1 MARKTTP
8 GTHSHLIHCDRCG
21 EDYSST
27 YRSCPF
33 CEDEEDAVFPA
44 PQPEESDSPAPAS
57 QAEDEFQFDG
67 GDLFDEEPPVQT
79 KGGKRLLHS
88 SSPAPKK
95 IRVSFVL
102 SLLLIAAA
110 AVIVIISVVMP
121 LLRSGQDPDGQSSPG
136 TSQSPGVSQSPE
148 VSDPGAEQ
156 SPDSSDPGASQDPD
170 VSDIPEDQTATDFTL
185 SHEEFTISSRYPD
198 PVQLSVTFLPS
209 GSTGTITW
217 TSSNPDAVTVSDTGL
232 VQAVGEGTATITATM
247 AGGITHTCR
256 VISTVSEGT
265 GTGTAASGAALDKT
279 DFTLPLTG
287 NNSYTLH
294 VLRLPA
300 GVTVTAWASENTSV
314 ATVNAGGTVTAA
326 GTGRTNV
333 TATLSN
339 GEVLTCI
346 VRVR

>member
-33 CEDEEDAVFPA
+33 CEDEEDAVSPA
-44 PQPEESDSPAPAS
+44 PQSEESNSPAPIP
-57 QAEDEFQFDG
+57 QLEDEFQFDG

-88 SSPAPKK
+88 ASPAPKK

-121 LLRSGQDPDGQSSPG
+121 LLRSGQGQDDLTYPG
-136 TSQSPGVSQSPE
+136 TSQSPQG
-148 VSDPGAEQ
+148 SDPGGEQ
-156 SPDSSDPGASQDPD
+156 TPDSSDPGASQDPD

-232 VQAVGEGTATITATM
+232 VQAVGKGTATITATM